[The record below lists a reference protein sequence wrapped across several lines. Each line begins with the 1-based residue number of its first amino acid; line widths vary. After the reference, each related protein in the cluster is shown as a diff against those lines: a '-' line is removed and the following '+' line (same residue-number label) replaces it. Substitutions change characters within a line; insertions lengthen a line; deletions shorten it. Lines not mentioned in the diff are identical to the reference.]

1 MAEAPVCETGIS
13 GFESHPYRP
22 RQGGKWQTQ
31 RAPGVMV
38 PASFGC
44 WARGV
49 LVDVK
54 HIVH

>member
-1 MAEAPVCETGIS
+1 
-13 GFESHPYRP
+13 
-22 RQGGKWQTQ
+22 
-31 RAPGVMV
+31 MV